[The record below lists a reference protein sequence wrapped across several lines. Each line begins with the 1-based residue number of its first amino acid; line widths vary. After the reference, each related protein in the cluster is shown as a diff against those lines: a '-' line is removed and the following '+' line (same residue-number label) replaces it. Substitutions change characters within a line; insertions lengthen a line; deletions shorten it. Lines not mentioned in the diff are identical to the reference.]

1 METASGI
8 LGRLGEKVLGWI
20 ALGLLVAVG
29 IAIYQT
35 PAATKAA
42 IWAGIWR
49 SAVWVGA
56 AAVLPWTARLFIGR
70 ILEAGTNWAGV
81 GLVAALTA
89 VDLLVGVLL
98 LTGWPGS
105 VWAWLAALGALG
117 VAGTYN
123 FLVAE
128 YLADRSGH

>member
-20 ALGLLVAVG
+20 ALGLLVAIA

-49 SAVWVGA
+49 TCVWV
-56 AAVLPWTARLFIGR
+56 AVVAVVPWSATLFISR
-70 ILEAGTNWAGV
+70 IMEAGTNWAGV
-81 GLVAALTA
+81 GLIAAVT
-89 VDLLVGVLL
+89 VIDLVLGVLL
-98 LTGWPGS
+98 LTSWPGS
-105 VWAWLAALGALG
+105 VWTWLAALGAIG

-128 YLADRSGH
+128 YLADRSGL